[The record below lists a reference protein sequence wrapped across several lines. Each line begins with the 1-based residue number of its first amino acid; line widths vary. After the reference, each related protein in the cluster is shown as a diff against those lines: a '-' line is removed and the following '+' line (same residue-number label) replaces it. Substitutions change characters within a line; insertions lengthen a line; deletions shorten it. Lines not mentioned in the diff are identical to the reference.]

1 MGLEDRFAQHDKVV
15 VDKYTNPQAAVQ
27 MNNWDYVVRPSAN
40 GVSGPWI
47 LTLPPV
53 AEAKGRWY
61 SIICRDADGVNTVT
75 LTDAGD
81 SECWDGDITFDAKC
95 DRVLAYSDGLAW
107 MCLAVNEPTAG
118 EYDEYGEYE

>member
-1 MGLEDRFAQHDKVV
+1 MLEDRFAQHDKVV
-15 VDKYTNPQAAVQ
+15 VDKYTNPQADVQ
-27 MNNWDYVVRPSAN
+27 MNVWDYVVRPSAN
-40 GVSGPWI
+40 GTSGAWT

-61 SIICRDADGVNTVT
+61 SIICRDADGVNTIT
-75 LTDAGD
+75 ITDDND

-95 DRVLAYSDGLAW
+95 DRTLAYSDGLAW
-107 MCLAVNEPTAG
+107 MCLNVNEPTAD